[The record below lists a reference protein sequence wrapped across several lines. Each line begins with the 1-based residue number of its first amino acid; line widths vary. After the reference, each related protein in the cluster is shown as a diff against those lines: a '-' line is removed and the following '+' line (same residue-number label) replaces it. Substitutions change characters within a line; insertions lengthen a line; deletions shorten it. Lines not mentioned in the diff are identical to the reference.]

1 MAYVYDRKRD
11 IALVRERVGG
21 KMGEAI
27 AERIEELY
35 SVFDARML
43 VWFAELYDK
52 DIGGFYF
59 TTPARDTEGFLPDIE
74 STYDVLTSLESMG
87 MLHNYGDS
95 FVNAIPDWLKAK
107 VSEFLLSCQDEDG
120 YFYLPQWG
128 KNVSIARISRDLSS
142 ATYLLD
148 ALGVKPRY
156 PLPAVA
162 KCESEEKSYDMANAP
177 ERFRSKENYISY
189 LEAYDL
195 SAKSYYV
202 GSELLAQIA
211 EIKGYSEILGEDLI
225 GITVDFFNKYKRRDN
240 GLWQEK
246 VDYHAVNGLHK
257 ISWVYNL
264 AGAPIPDIKACAD
277 SALAVILSDEPATHV
292 VSVYNP
298 WHAIG
303 ELVKNMKRVGGEE
316 YERFVDY
323 IRSRAP
329 EAIEKT
335 IEKIKQFK
343 MPDGSICYA
352 LGGCDFTAQGVL
364 ASPRDKRGASVDGAC
379 CGSDSLVS
387 SVYAALDMSDIL
399 APLYSE
405 AELKI
410 FLDTLEK
417 VNNS

>member
-1 MAYVYDRKRD
+1 MAYVYDRKKD
-11 IALVRERVGG
+11 MQLVRERVGG
-21 KMGEAI
+21 ELGDLI

-35 SVFDARML
+35 SVFDSRML
-43 VWFAELYDK
+43 VWFAELYDR

-59 TTPARDTEGFLPDIE
+59 STPARDTEGFLPDIE

-95 FVNAIPDWLKAK
+95 FVNAIPEWLKKK
-107 VSEFLLSCQDEDG
+107 VTDFLLSCQSEDG

-128 KNVSIARISRDLSS
+128 KEVSIARISRDLSS

-148 ALGVKPRY
+148 ALGVKPKY
-156 PLPAVA
+156 PLPTVG
-162 KCESEEKSYDMANAP
+162 ESEEKSYDMSNAP
-177 ERFRSKENYISY
+177 ERFRSKENFLAY
-189 LEAYDL
+189 LESYDL
-195 SAKSYYV
+195 AKNSYYV
-202 GSELLAQIA
+202 GSELLAQID
-211 EIKGYSEILGEDLI
+211 EIKGYSALLGEDLV
-225 GITVDFFNKYKRRDN
+225 GITVDFFNKHKRADN

-246 VDYHAVNGLHK
+246 IDYHGVNGLHK

-264 AGAPIPDIKACAD
+264 AGAPIPDIRACAD
-277 SALAVILSDEPATHV
+277 SALAVILSDEPAAHV

-303 ELVKNMKRVGGEE
+303 ELVKNMKRAGGEE
-316 YERFVDY
+316 YESFVSY
-323 IRSRAP
+323 IRTRAP

-387 SVYAALDMSDIL
+387 SVYSALDMSDIL
-399 APLYSE
+399 APLYDE
-405 AELKI
+405 HDLGI
-410 FLDTLEK
+410 FLETLEK
-417 VNNS
+417 VNES